1 MEEEPRSFDEVATD
15 LIDDAADKV
24 RWARKQAN
32 KLLARAGD
40 IEEQAAITA
49 SKFREAAASLIV
61 EASSWAD
68 TVSDI
73 MAAEYPMNDSLGE
86 DEEDE

>member
-1 MEEEPRSFDEVATD
+1 MDEPRAFDEVATD

-32 KLLARAGD
+32 KLLARAEE
-40 IEEQAAITA
+40 IEEQAALTA
-49 SKFREAAASLIV
+49 SKFREAAASLII

-73 MAAEYPMNDSLGE
+73 MAAEYPMNDGIGE